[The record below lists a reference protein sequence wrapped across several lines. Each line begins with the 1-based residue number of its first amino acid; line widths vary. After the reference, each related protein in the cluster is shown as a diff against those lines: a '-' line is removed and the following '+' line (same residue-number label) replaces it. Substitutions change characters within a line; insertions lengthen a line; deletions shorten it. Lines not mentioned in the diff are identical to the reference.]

1 MVIINGEEVFL
12 LLFYGIIQ
20 YKTVFK
26 EYSDIL
32 CSGAVGWWHGWDGWC
47 PSIGVNSHCPDAK
60 FTGIKNFSFYNGD

>member
-1 MVIINGEEVFL
+1 VVINGEEVFL

-32 CSGAVGWWHGWDGWC
+32 CSGAVG
-47 PSIGVNSHCPDAK
+47 
-60 FTGIKNFSFYNGD
+60 